1 MTVTE
6 ESTAAVEADED
17 TTGEENETETEEEG
31 GERGRKKDRDFTKFR
46 DSHRELA
53 DYVNANSGLPAVS
66 PNQIKA
72 ILALRSDFNNT
83 PEQVAKR
90 EEAKAKREA
99 EAKKYE
105 GMTDEQIKAAKA
117 ADRVEKQVAKM
128 EARIQEAKA
137 KAAALREGK
146 EASGT
151 DLAAQVEAQQNGA
164 ETPEDSGKRRIGR
177 NR

>member
-1 MTVTE
+1 MTVTDGA
-6 ESTAAVEADED
+6 TAAVEPDED
-17 TTGEENETETEEEG
+17 TTGEENENETEEG

-90 EEAKAKREA
+90 EEAKQRREA

-105 GMTDEQIKAAKA
+105 GMSDEQIKAAKA
-117 ADRVEKQVAKM
+117 ADLVEKQVAKM

-164 ETPEDSGKRRIGR
+164 KTSEDSGKRRIGR